1 MKKFYAFFILMAAL
15 LAASAQT
22 VDFEIVG
29 FVDSDG
35 NTISS
40 LVLRPSQDLQPRVK
54 LKNNGPDAV
63 AATDS
68 VIFDVTYNEG
78 LHVTSVIL
86 MGTELHSVVAG
97 EDVTVD
103 LLQPIWTAAT
113 MSQYGLTECN
123 LCYEV
128 RIAGH
133 STDPNPANNKAC
145 IDVTRTV
152 SVGDDDVPSV
162 SLFPNPASASVILA
176 GAENARVQLFDLSG
190 KQISVIE
197 RACESQQLD
206 VSALSAGLYVVRI
219 SDGKS
224 VVTKKLNVVR

>member
-113 MSQYGLTECN
+113 MSQHGLTECN

-176 GAENARVQLFDLSG
+176 LIASISPSVRPQDRIYARQAVWVSSPNVYRRSRNPRTLSEVRLRLPQIVKPENS
-190 KQISVIE
+190 
-197 RACESQQLD
+197 
-206 VSALSAGLYVVRI
+206 
-219 SDGKS
+219 
-224 VVTKKLNVVR
+224 